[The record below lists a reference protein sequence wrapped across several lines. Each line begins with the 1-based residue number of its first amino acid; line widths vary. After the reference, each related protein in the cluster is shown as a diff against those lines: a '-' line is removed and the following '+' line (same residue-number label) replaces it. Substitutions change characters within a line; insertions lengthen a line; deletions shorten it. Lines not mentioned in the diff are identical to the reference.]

1 MNLFC
6 EKCGRT
12 MDEKQFYATPRLDKY
27 PTGRFNQCKKCLTM
41 HVNNWEPETF
51 LWILED
57 ADVPYIE
64 HMWQSMLHKYC
75 QDPKKVTGL
84 TIIGRYL
91 SQMKLSQHKGKTWA
105 DTEEINAQYRA
116 ATEMALEENTKLTK
130 EEKEEILKGGLE
142 KAPEGYMTDSEREQQ
157 ALLDSKNG
165 NSGND
170 SAPQGDL
177 FGYDETDQMF
187 LADLTDDDVKYLSIK
202 WGKYRPSEWVR
213 LEQLYT
219 DMMNSYDIQAAGHKD
234 ILKLACKASLKAN
247 QLLDIGDIDGAL
259 KASRMYDAMMK
270 SGKFTAAQN
279 KAESGEA
286 IDSIAEFALLCEKE
300 EGFIPIFYEGKPNDC
315 VDQTLE
321 DLKKYTHTL
330 VTKEQGLGDYIEA
343 SLKAMREDS
352 EKEDVA
358 NSDEVNYEDLFEEVI
373 HDANSYES
381 YEEFEEMIDEQ
392 RLQDEEGS

>member
-1 MNLFC
+1 MGIYC
-6 EKCGRT
+6 KKCNRT
-12 MDEKQFYATPRLDKY
+12 MDEKQFYATPRVDKY
-27 PTGRFNQCKKCLTM
+27 PTGRFDLCKKCLTM
-41 HVNNWEPETF
+41 HVNNWDPETF

-64 HMWQSMLHKYC
+64 HMWQAMLRKYC
-75 QDPKKVTGL
+75 KDPSKVTGL
-84 TIIGRYL
+84 TVIGRYL
-91 SQMKLSQHKGKTWA
+91 SQMKLAQHKNHHWE
-105 DTEEINAQYRA
+105 DTERLNAEYRA
-116 ATEMALEENTKLTK
+116 ATEMALEEDKQLTE
-130 EEKEEILKGGLE
+130 EEKAKILQGGLDA
-142 KAPEGYMTDSEREQQ
+142 APEGYMTDSEKEHQ
-157 ALLDSKNG
+157 AMLASSKKDSDG
-165 NSGND
+165 SLPE
-170 SAPQGDL
+170 PQGDL

-187 LADLTDDDVKYLSIK
+187 LADLTEDDIKYLSIK

-213 LEQLYT
+213 LEQLYL
-219 DMMNSYDIQAAGHKD
+219 DMMNSYDIQAAGHID

-279 KAESGEA
+279 KAENGEA

-300 EGFIPIFYEGKPNDC
+300 EGFIPSFYTGVPNDC

-321 DLKKYTHTL
+321 DLKRYTHTL

-352 EKEDVA
+352 EKEDKVDDM
-358 NSDEVNYEDLFEEVI
+358 SYDDLFDEVIQDV
-373 HDANSYES
+373 NSYED
-381 YEEFEEMIDEQ
+381 YEEFEEMIENEK
-392 RLQDEEGS
+392 LIDEEAE

>member
-1 MNLFC
+1 MGIYC
-6 EKCGRT
+6 KKCNRT
-12 MDEKQFYATPRLDKY
+12 MDEKQFYATPRADKY
-27 PTGRFNQCKKCLTM
+27 PTGRFDLCKKCLTM
-41 HVNNWEPETF
+41 HVNNWDPETF

-64 HMWQSMLHKYC
+64 HMWQSMLRKYC
-75 QDPKKVTGL
+75 KDPSKVTGL
-84 TIIGRYL
+84 TVIGRYL
-91 SQMKLSQHKGKTWA
+91 SQMKLAQHKNHHWE
-105 DTEEINAQYRA
+105 DTERLNAEYRA
-116 ATEMALEENTKLTK
+116 ATEMALEEDKQLTE
-130 EEKEEILKGGLE
+130 EEKAKILEGGLDA
-142 KAPEGYMTDSEREQQ
+142 APEGYMTDSEREHQ
-157 ALLDSKNG
+157 AILAGSKKDSDNTPPE
-165 NSGND
+165 
-170 SAPQGDL
+170 PQGDI

-187 LADLTDDDVKYLSIK
+187 LADLTEDDIKYLSIK

-213 LEQLYT
+213 LEQLYL
-219 DMMNSYDIQAAGHKD
+219 DMMNSYDIQAAGHID

-279 KAESGEA
+279 KAENGEA

-300 EGFIPIFYEGKPNDC
+300 EGFIPSFYTGTPNDC

-321 DLKKYTHTL
+321 DLKRYTHTL

-352 EKEDVA
+352 EKEDKVDDM
-358 NSDEVNYEDLFEEVI
+358 SYDDLFDEVIQDV
-373 HDANSYES
+373 NSYED
-381 YEEFEEMIDEQ
+381 YEEFEEMIENDK
-392 RLQDEEGS
+392 LIDEEAE

>member
-1 MNLFC
+1 
-6 EKCGRT
+6 
-12 MDEKQFYATPRLDKY
+12 MDEKQFYVTPRLDKY
-27 PTGRFNQCKKCLTM
+27 PNGRFNMCKKCLTM
-41 HVNNWEPETF
+41 HVNNWEPDTF

-64 HMWQSMLHKYC
+64 HMWQSMLRKYC
-75 QDPKKVTGL
+75 QDPKKVSGL

-91 SQMKLSQHKGKTWA
+91 SQMKLSQHKNKKWA

-116 ATEMALEENTKLTK
+116 ATEMALEENTKLTA
-130 EEKEEILKGGLE
+130 EEKAKILEGGLD
-142 KAPEGYMTDSEREQQ
+142 KAPEGYLTDSEKEHQ
-157 ALLDSKNG
+157 AMLDGAAKANEPQG
-165 NSGND
+165 
-170 SAPQGDL
+170 APQGDL

-187 LADLTDDDVKYLSIK
+187 LEDLTEDDVKYLSMK

-213 LEQLYT
+213 LEQLYQE
-219 DMMNSYDIQAAGHKD
+219 MMNSYDIQAAGHID

-279 KAESGEA
+279 KAENGEA

-300 EGFIPIFYEGKPNDC
+300 EGFIPVFYEGQPNDC

-321 DLKKYTHTL
+321 DLKRYTHTL

-343 SLKAMREDS
+343 SLRAMRADS
-352 EKEDVA
+352 EKEDVKD
-358 NSDEVNYEDLFEEVI
+358 SDSVDYEDLFEEVI
-373 HDANSYES
+373 QDANSYEV
-381 YEEFEEMIDEQ
+381 YEEFEDMIEEQ
-392 RLQDEEGS
+392 QIQDEEDA